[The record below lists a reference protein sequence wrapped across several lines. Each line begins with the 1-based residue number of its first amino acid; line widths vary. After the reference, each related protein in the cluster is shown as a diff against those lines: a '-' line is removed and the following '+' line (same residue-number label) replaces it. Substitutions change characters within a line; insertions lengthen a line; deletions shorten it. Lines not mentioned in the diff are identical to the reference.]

1 MAAGEDFGTFD
12 NAFLHLA
19 KRNKAW
25 IQPITLLW
33 ADASGLKPKVILNF
47 GEAFQVNSM
56 SMDESMRHFLKIQKV
71 GLEENYARICSIN
84 NYQKV

>member
-33 ADASGLKPKVILNF
+33 MNASGLKPKVIVNF

-56 SMDESMRHFLKIQKV
+56 SIDESMEHFMEIQKA
-71 GLEENYARICSIN
+71 GLEENFHCFY
-84 NYQKV
+84 